1 MTIRKIAC
9 DEQKREIARKIL
21 EALPE
26 WFGIPE
32 ATEEYITGSRGMPF
46 FCAFDGET
54 PVGFLYLKETGRHTA
69 ELACMGV
76 RKEYHRR
83 GIGRQLFE
91 AAREEA
97 GKSGYC
103 FMQVKT
109 VQMGR
114 YEIYDRSNRF
124 YLALGFKEF
133 EVFPTLWDECNPCQ
147 IYVMQV

>member
-1 MTIRKIAC
+1 MIVKRIDG
-9 DEQKREIARKIL
+9 DEQKIEITRYIL

-32 ATEEYITGSRGMPF
+32 ATEEYITGSWGAPF

-76 RKEYHRR
+76 RKDYHRQ
-83 GIGRQLFE
+83 GIDRQLFA

-97 GKSGYC
+97 GKSGYE
-103 FMQVKT
+103 FIQVKA

-114 YEIYDRSNRF
+114 YEIYDRTNRF
-124 YLALGFKEF
+124 YLALGFREF
-133 EVFPTLWDECNPCQ
+133 EVFPMLWDECDPCQ